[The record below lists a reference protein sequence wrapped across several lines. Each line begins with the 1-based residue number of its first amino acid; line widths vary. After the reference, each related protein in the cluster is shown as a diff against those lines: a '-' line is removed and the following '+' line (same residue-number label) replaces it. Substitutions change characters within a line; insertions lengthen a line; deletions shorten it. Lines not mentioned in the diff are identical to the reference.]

1 MNCNIDMISYLILKR
16 SIDQEIVSLSM
27 NNNDSVVIYYNKFV
41 RTKMRL
47 KLGTKIDL

>member
-27 NNNDSVVIYYNKFV
+27 NNNDSVVSGQDMFHNLNSI
-41 RTKMRL
+41 L
-47 KLGTKIDL
+47 IL